1 MENTTPTTGP
11 IPPPPRFGLDTD
23 IDPSCEQDVDLAD
36 DEDEL
41 EAAALARATDPE
53 GAEFLGEH
61 PTLIDYMRSQLEP
74 EIARGCHWLL
84 DCLDWSEVRARFES
98 DGSRLMIEHGH
109 VYRLALGLLLLTITA
124 SGCTFNAR
132 GIASETGGEST
143 GTTGPCWD
151 CDPYPDARE
160 RLTDA
165 SHGGGDEPGTS
176 TGADPEP
183 GTSSGT
189 GEGAEPGASTSTSS
203 GSSGTSTSGTSTGE
217 QNGSSTGADAGES
230 STGGGGVIPQG
241 EFCMAFGE
249 CAPSKDAPNAKPEC
263 FNGSCELFCKTTAD
277 CPQAQVCT
285 FIEGWNYWTC
295 EEP

>member
-1 MENTTPTTGP
+1 MCASWG
-11 IPPPPRFGLDTD
+11 G
-23 IDPSCEQDVDLAD
+23 AD
-36 DEDEL
+36 
-41 EAAALARATDPE
+41 
-53 GAEFLGEH
+53 
-61 PTLIDYMRSQLEP
+61 MRSAIL
-74 EIARGCHWLL
+74 ITLL
-84 DCLDWSEVRARFES
+84 
-98 DGSRLMIEHGH
+98 
-109 VYRLALGLLLLTITA
+109 A

-132 GIASETGGEST
+132 GIGSETGGEST

-189 GEGAEPGASTSTSS
+189 GEGFEPGASRSTSTSS
-203 GSSGTSTSGTSTGE
+203 GSTSTSAE
-217 QNGSSTGADAGES
+217 DGSSTGVGAGES
-230 STGGGGVIPQG
+230 STDADAGASTGGGGIPQG

-277 CPQAQVCT
+277 CPEGQVCT
-285 FIEGWNYWTC
+285 FVEGWNYWTC